1 MQLYARRSKFVPT
14 KLRKKWEA
22 LNLYYM
28 SEEEDT
34 EDNKILVKKLTWRS
48 DSKCT

>member
-1 MQLYARRSKFVPT
+1 MLGKILYTMYSQLYARKSKFVPD
-14 KLRKKWEA
+14 KLRKKWDS

-34 EDNKILVKKLTWRS
+34 EDNKKLYM
-48 DSKCT
+48 